1 MKLKKVAAIC
11 AKQGAFYLFDEVGG
25 GGELMRQ
32 WLGDGRSAYP
42 LSGLPVLD
50 EENLC
55 AMFDIPEKRRKKCI
69 LTRKPMPE
77 SLDVEDYAKGERA
90 LYDEWPTVE
99 HNGYVVKPLS
109 TSDDMLF
116 IQTAYLS
123 PLEDMAD
130 YLRGILDAEGISR
143 PILVGQ
149 SLGGYVSQVFMTRY
163 PGTASGF
170 VSIDSCSLEREYYTG
185 AELWLLKH
193 TEGMYRSIPWGLL
206 KQWGPRGTAE
216 SAYGRRVMAAMMA
229 DYTQDEYCALTA
241 HGFRILAQSIEAGP
255 SYALTCPALLLC
267 GEKDG
272 AGSCKRYDRAW
283 SRKTGLPLTWV
294 PGAGH
299 NSNCDQPEIVNQAIE
314 TFIKERGEHHGV

>member
-1 MKLKKVAAIC
+1 MRAGIYQPPMGEIHYWVSEAGENRPWLVFLPGLTADHR
-11 AKQGAFYLFDEVGG
+11 LFDKQMEG
-25 GGELMRQ
+25 
-32 WLGDGRSAYP
+32 
-42 LSGLPVLD
+42 LSGRYSCLVWDAPGHGNSRPFRLDFSMDDLARFLRDILNREGIEGPVL
-50 EENLC
+50 
-55 AMFDIPEKRRKKCI
+55 A
-69 LTRKPMPE
+69 
-77 SLDVEDYAKGERA
+77 
-90 LYDEWPTVE
+90 
-99 HNGYVVKPLS
+99 
-109 TSDDMLF
+109 
-116 IQTAYLS
+116 
-123 PLEDMAD
+123 
-130 YLRGILDAEGISR
+130 
-143 PILVGQ
+143 GQ
-149 SLGGYVSQVFMTRY
+149 SLGGYIAQVFLELF
-163 PGTASGF
+163 PGRARGF

-299 NSNCDQPEIVNQAIE
+299 NSNCDAPEFVNQAIAA
-314 TFIKERGEHHGV
+314 FVRPLGADKGQPA